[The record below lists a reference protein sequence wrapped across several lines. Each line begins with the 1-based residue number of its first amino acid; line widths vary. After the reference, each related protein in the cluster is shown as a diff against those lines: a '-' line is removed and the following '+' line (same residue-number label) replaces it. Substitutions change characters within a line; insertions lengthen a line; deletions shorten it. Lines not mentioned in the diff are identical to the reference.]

1 MSESEERQSFEGRSE
16 RITPPH
22 HLGFDKAL
30 DEAVARAAAE
40 YPDWPV
46 GETRAFSIGVVVEI
60 VKTNPGWI
68 GGYSMKLTPTG

>member
-1 MSESEERQSFEGRSE
+1 MRESEEWQSFEGRSD

-22 HLGFDKAL
+22 HLGFDRAL
-30 DEAVARAAAE
+30 DKAVAQAAAD

-46 GETRAFSIGVVVEI
+46 GETREFSIGVVVEI

-68 GGYSMKLTPTG
+68 GGYKMTLTPTG